1 MRKTVEDGSAIFFW
15 QKHRPDSKI
24 ETVNVKINNSKF
36 KHVVECGG
44 QCPPYAHPPLAS
56 HFRNAMNNPFA
67 NFDLEESLSGLPG
80 VLRQPM
86 VLAVAASGLVHG
98 LFFLVLP
105 VVTNSAE
112 SKKLP
117 DRIVNV
123 IELTPEQQ
131 ANLPPSMMV
140 NQLPLNQTPLLPTT
154 PGGKLPLT
162 SLFPG
167 SVPNSTITVP
177 PSKNPIDS
185 YIEDSLR
192 NSQNSITSN
201 SYFDPLPPVRIS
213 RSEPE
218 VVKEKPPAKPPEKT
232 PEQKADDKLKTQ
244 LNLEEPADQPK
255 DKPKDKPP
263 GPGTTVEPNQP
274 TTPPSSTLPPPGTP
288 TDSGAK
294 VLTPT
299 TPAALTPE
307 QQNLFTLARTFNP
320 KGTSSDD
327 YKGKVN
333 GEFLPKVIQTSGK
346 AVDELYAAYP
356 NKTSQSFPANPV
368 PADWQLNFTN
378 VPKDQKYVTVIEAYV
393 KADGSFAFDPQV
405 TRSSGFGLLDEQSL
419 KLLAEYLKKEKP
431 NLGKDQF
438 VEFVFPFVQN
448 APA

>member
-1 MRKTVEDGSAIFFW
+1 
-15 QKHRPDSKI
+15 
-24 ETVNVKINNSKF
+24 
-36 KHVVECGG
+36 
-44 QCPPYAHPPLAS
+44 
-56 HFRNAMNNPFA
+56 MNNPFA

-140 NQLPLNQTPLLPTT
+140 NQLPLNQTPLLPTA

-167 SVPNSTITVP
+167 MTPNSTITIP

-192 NSQNSITSN
+192 NSQNTIASN
-201 SYFDPLPPVRIS
+201 SYFDPLPPVRIG
-213 RSEPE
+213 RSVPE
-218 VVKEKPPAKPPEKT
+218 VVKEKPEKT
-232 PEQKADDKLKTQ
+232 ETKKEEEEAAKKQLELEKQKEIEATEAKRK
-244 LNLEEPADQPK
+244 EEEAK
-255 DKPKDKPP
+255 KNTPP
-263 GPGTTVEPNQP
+263 GPGTEVAANQQP
-274 TTPPSSTLPPPGTP
+274 TQPGTTPQPPGGAP
-288 TDSGAK
+288 GAK
-294 VLTPT
+294 DLKPSPDELAKQQV
-299 TPAALTPE
+299 AAAE
-307 QQNLFTLARTFNP
+307 QQKQFTLARTFNP
-320 KGTSSDD
+320 QGTTDGNYRD
-327 YKGKVN
+327 KVN

-346 AVDELYAAYP
+346 AVPDLYAAYP
-356 NKTSQSFPANPV
+356 NKTSQTFPANAV

-419 KLLAEYLKKEKP
+419 KRLAEYLKKEKP
-431 NLGKDQF
+431 DLGKDRF

>member
-1 MRKTVEDGSAIFFW
+1 
-15 QKHRPDSKI
+15 
-24 ETVNVKINNSKF
+24 
-36 KHVVECGG
+36 
-44 QCPPYAHPPLAS
+44 
-56 HFRNAMNNPFA
+56 MNNPFA

-140 NQLPLNQTPLLPTT
+140 NQLPLNQTPLLPTA

-167 SVPNSTITVP
+167 MTPNSTIDIP
-177 PSKNPIDS
+177 KSKNPIDA

-192 NSQNSITSN
+192 NSQNTIASN
-201 SYFDPLPPVRIS
+201 PYFDPLPPVGIPRTP
-213 RSEPE
+213 PE
-218 VVKEKPPAKPPEKT
+218 VVKENPPEKPPEKT

-244 LNLEEPADQPK
+244 RKLEDLD
-255 DKPKDKPP
+255 DKPKDDKPKDTPP

-307 QQNLFTLARTFNP
+307 QQQQFTLARKFNP

-327 YKGKVN
+327 YNGKVN

-346 AVDELYAAYP
+346 DVGELYAAYS

-393 KADGSFAFDPQV
+393 KADGSFAFDPAV

-419 KLLAEYLKKEKP
+419 KLLSEYLKKEKP
-431 NLGKDQF
+431 DLGKDRF

>member
-1 MRKTVEDGSAIFFW
+1 MIILP
-15 QKHRPDSKI
+15 HRVHPSPCLP
-24 ETVNVKINNSKF
+24 F
-36 KHVVECGG
+36 PHV
-44 QCPPYAHPPLAS
+44 
-56 HFRNAMNNPFA
+56 MNNPFA

-80 VLRQPM
+80 VLQQPM

-140 NQLPLNQTPLLPTT
+140 NQLPLNQSPLLPTA

-167 SVPNSTITVP
+167 MTPNSTINIP
-177 PSKNPIDS
+177 KSKNPIDA

-192 NSQNSITSN
+192 NSQNTIAAN
-201 SYFDPLPPVRIS
+201 PYFDPFPPVRIP
-213 RSEPE
+213 RTPPE
-218 VVKEKPPAKPPEKT
+218 VVKENPPEKT
-232 PEQKADDKLKTQ
+232 EAQKKDDDEAAKKE
-244 LNLEEPADQPK
+244 LELEKQKEIEATEAK
-255 DKPKDKPP
+255 RKAEEAKKNTPP
-263 GPGTTVEPNQP
+263 GPGTEVAANQQP
-274 TTPPSSTLPPPGTP
+274 TQPGTTPQPPG
-288 TDSGAK
+288 A
-294 VLTPT
+294 
-299 TPAALTPE
+299 AALKPSPDELAKQQAAAAE
-307 QQNLFTLARTFNP
+307 QQKQFTLARTFNAQ
-320 KGTSSDD
+320 GTTDGNYRD
-327 YKGKVN
+327 KVN

-346 AVDELYAAYP
+346 AVDALYAAYP
-356 NKTSQSFPANPV
+356 NKASQTFPANPV

-393 KADGSFAFDPQV
+393 KADGSFAFDPAV

-419 KLLAEYLKKEKP
+419 KLLGEYLKKEKP
-431 NLGKDQF
+431 DLGKDRF